1 LLKKFFIRNIEFKI
15 ILFFICVMTFFLNF
29 NRFQGQDILIAR
41 QDFQSGKATD
51 FQSSIASLFYG
62 SLPDNLLMWWQYIIV
77 FQILCTATGLYLI
90 FDRKIDF
97 IQKKYFYLISFF
109 SYITI
114 NLSAAQTRDGILISV
129 IFFSLGLVLRRP
141 RSFFLFS
148 AGVILYLFGFSFRP
162 WLAVTF
168 IPLFLIYFKYITNY
182 TRIAR
187 ILLSLSLALLPLTI
201 DNMIQKYFDILPAFP
216 QQTVMIHDL
225 TSTYCLSPIES
236 SRNLADK
243 TLAILYSD
251 NNASSRLCNFYKPN
265 TWQSVIRT
273 WHSTNDIKDNVGK
286 EQNEIHPIM
295 ILEPGDDFRYKQL
308 QSGWIDLLISNPK
321 SYIQNHLIFFT
332 QIILSGESP
341 TFLLKYKFLEFQKLP
356 SINNLSL
363 VLLELYEFPVKL
375 LIQLYFFSPFFTIF
389 IFTLLAINKPSII
402 LSKSILTL
410 FSVFI
415 FWIGVTTIGYISDN
429 GRYTYL
435 PILILYAGIIRNFGY
450 KIIH

>member
-1 LLKKFFIRNIEFKI
+1 
-15 ILFFICVMTFFLNF
+15 
-29 NRFQGQDILIAR
+29 
-41 QDFQSGKATD
+41 
-51 FQSSIASLFYG
+51 
-62 SLPDNLLMWWQYIIV
+62 
-77 FQILCTATGLYLI
+77 
-90 FDRKIDF
+90 
-97 IQKKYFYLISFF
+97 
-109 SYITI
+109 
-114 NLSAAQTRDGILISV
+114 
-129 IFFSLGLVLRRP
+129 
-141 RSFFLFS
+141 
-148 AGVILYLFGFSFRP
+148 
-162 WLAVTF
+162 
-168 IPLFLIYFKYITNY
+168 
-182 TRIAR
+182 
-187 ILLSLSLALLPLTI
+187 
-201 DNMIQKYFDILPAFP
+201 MIQKYFDILPAFP

-273 WHSTNDIKDNVGK
+273 WHSTNDIKDNVEK

-295 ILEPGDDFRYKQL
+295 ILEPGDDVRYKQL